1 MASSPM
7 APGHRIRPL
16 VRPCGGNGSP
26 PSPPPGKCPWSNG
39 RSSTGKLRV
48 GVKWKKKRKR
58 KTKTKQGQ
66 SPQVVDTYPATAANR
81 TLKSHS
87 LGCPASS
94 PLGQA
99 GPCCHRHPTVMVCL
113 GVCGLPKPL
122 LHSSFCSVPPLHNL
136 DPCSNQGKAW
146 TGVMAAAANL
156 LHQGDRS
163 RKEEEHCCRV
173 SAHPSCRCQPKNMRR
188 ARGST

>member
-26 PSPPPGKCPWSNG
+26 PSPPPGTCPWSNG

-87 LGCPASS
+87 LGGSCLQPPRTSRSMLPQTSYSHGVSWGLWVAKTLTAQLLLLRAPTAQPRSLQQPGES
-94 PLGQA
+94 LDRGD
-99 GPCCHRHPTVMVCL
+99 GCCS
-113 GVCGLPKPL
+113 KPL
-122 LHSSFCSVPPLHNL
+122 AS
-136 DPCSNQGKAW
+136 G
-146 TGVMAAAANL
+146 
-156 LHQGDRS
+156 
-163 RKEEEHCCRV
+163 
-173 SAHPSCRCQPKNMRR
+173 
-188 ARGST
+188 